1 MSMGDSQKHNLKNAL
16 AQLKIS
22 IHEINL
28 VKHDILEHTE
38 ELDAI
43 NENLENAILLIK
55 ENL

>member
-1 MSMGDSQKHNLKNAL
+1 MKNSQNHNLENAL

-28 VKHDILEHTE
+28 VKHDIIEHTE
-38 ELDAI
+38 ELDTI

-55 ENL
+55 ESL